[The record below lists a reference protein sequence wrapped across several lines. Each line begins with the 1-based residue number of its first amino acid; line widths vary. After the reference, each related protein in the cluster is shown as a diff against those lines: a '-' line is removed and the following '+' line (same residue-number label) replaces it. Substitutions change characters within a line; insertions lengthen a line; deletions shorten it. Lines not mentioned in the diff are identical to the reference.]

1 MLFRSAEIQRLHDC
15 AVALDVDL
23 LQVFQQR
30 AALADQAQQCALGSE
45 VVLVAFEVFRKVADT
60 VGKQRDLTFGRT
72 RVGVRLAVLAE
83 KLLLFLSCL
92 ISHCVNLFYVP
103 LYDASPLPWITPERS
118 AKVRNNS

>member
-1 MLFRSAEIQRLHDC
+1 MVKEAVIPSSSGLLAEIQRLHDC

-83 KLLLFLSCL
+83 KLLLFLSC
-92 ISHCVNLFYVP
+92 
-103 LYDASPLPWITPERS
+103 
-118 AKVRNNS
+118 

>member
-1 MLFRSAEIQRLHDC
+1 MFFELFFHNENEGNPSRELPSSLPRGLLAEVQRLDDR

-83 KLLLFLSCL
+83 KLLLFLSC
-92 ISHCVNLFYVP
+92 
-103 LYDASPLPWITPERS
+103 
-118 AKVRNNS
+118 